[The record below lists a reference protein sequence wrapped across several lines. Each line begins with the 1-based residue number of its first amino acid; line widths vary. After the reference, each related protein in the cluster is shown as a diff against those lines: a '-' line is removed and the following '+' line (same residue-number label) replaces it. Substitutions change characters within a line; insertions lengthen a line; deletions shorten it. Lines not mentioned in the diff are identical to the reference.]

1 MEIALLEYA
10 RVANRVETVIEIR
23 GISEAPIRATL
34 GTDIGC
40 ACGTNIECDPEYV
53 SVLVRAGLNE
63 IARQVVALV
72 RAADAAA
79 NPKPKRNRRAK

>member
-1 MEIALLEYA
+1 MEITLLEYTH
-10 RVANRVETVIEIR
+10 VANRVEAMVSIH
-23 GISEAPIRATL
+23 GVSEEPIQAHI
-34 GTDIGC
+34 GTDITC
-40 ACGTNIECDPEYV
+40 NCQTNIECDPEYV